1 MKAIYDSIGEG
12 YDTTRRAD
20 PKIVSTLADLLR
32 LDMNGYYLDVACGT
46 GNYTAAL
53 ARSGGT
59 WEAFDQSETMLREA
73 RKKSDAV
80 SWHNMDV
87 MKIDFPENAFDGITC
102 TLAIHHFPQ
111 IGTPFDEVARVLKPS
126 GNFALFTAFPHQMRR
141 YWLVEYFPEMMDLA
155 CRQMPNLEDID
166 AALQKAG
173 LHVNEMRPFYI
184 TPELKDFFLYSG
196 KQRPEMY
203 LSQAVRSGIS
213 SFRNGYCSET
223 ELASGLAKL
232 RSDID
237 SGQIH
242 SVIARYGD
250 AGGDYT
256 FVQSEK
262 LM

>member
-32 LDMNGYYLDVACGT
+32 LESNGYYLDVACGT

-53 ARSGGT
+53 ASSGGT

-73 RKKSDAV
+73 HTKSDAV

-87 MKIDFPENAFDGITC
+87 MQIDFPENTFDGVTC

-111 IGTPFDEVARVLKPS
+111 IGVPLNEIARVLKPG
-126 GNFALFTAFPHQMRR
+126 GNFALFTAFPSQMRR
-141 YWLVEYFPEMMDLA
+141 YWLVEYFPEMMELA
-155 CRQMPNLEDID
+155 CRQMPDLEEVA
-166 AALQKAG
+166 AALQEAG
-173 LHVNEMRPFYI
+173 LSINEMSPFCI
-184 TPELKDFFLYSG
+184 TPELEDFFLYSG

-203 LSQAVRSGIS
+203 LSETVRSGIS
-213 SFRNGYCSET
+213 SFRNGYCSER
-223 ELASGLAKL
+223 ELANGLAKL

-242 SVIARYGD
+242 SVIARYD
-250 AGGDYT
+250 HAGGDYI
-256 FVQSEK
+256 FVESGK
-262 LM
+262 PI